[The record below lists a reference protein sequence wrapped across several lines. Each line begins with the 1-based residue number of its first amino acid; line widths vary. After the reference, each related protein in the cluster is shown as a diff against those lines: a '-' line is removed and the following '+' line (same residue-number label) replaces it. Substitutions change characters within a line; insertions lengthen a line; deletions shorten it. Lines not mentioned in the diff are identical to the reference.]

1 MALFSTSL
9 GQREP
14 RSLGFEPYLPPY
26 PPVIVRSNKNAGV
39 QDFAQRLIA
48 QFPAQCR
55 EIYPGAQI
63 HDFFDSY
70 DIHLDSAPFLVSV
83 LQYIGAMN
91 IHVVTGFAV
100 DWSLRNK
107 HRLEDVCKLTYSSE
121 TAPLEVV
128 DQIFKQ
134 AEIGSHGRPFLWQ
147 ALNQMKLSLDK
158 LYQHQQRAVEAKQ
171 ETSNTVEKKAQ
182 ETQPAPK
189 SPLISLPPTEE
200 ASQVASTANAPL
212 RKSIGRII
220 SSILSVWTERMC

>member
-14 RSLGFEPYLPPY
+14 RSLGSEPYLPPY

-39 QDFAQRLIA
+39 QDFAQCLIA
-48 QFPAQCR
+48 QFPMQCR

-83 LQYIGAMN
+83 LQHIGAMN
-91 IHVVTGFAV
+91 IHAVTGFAV
-100 DWSLRNK
+100 EWSLRNK
-107 HRLEDVCKLTYSSE
+107 HRLKDVCKLTYSSE
-121 TAPLEVV
+121 TAPLDVV
-128 DQIFKQ
+128 DQIFRP
-134 AEIGSHGRPFLWQ
+134 AEIGSHGRPFLWH

-158 LYQHQQRAVEAKQ
+158 LYQEQQRAIEAKR
-171 ETSNTVEKKAQ
+171 ETLNTVENKAQ

-189 SPLISLPPTEE
+189 SPLLSLSPTEE
-200 ASQVASTANAPL
+200 ASQITSTANAPL
-212 RKSIGRII
+212 RKSIDRII
-220 SSILSVWTERMC
+220 SSILSMWTERMC